1 MLKPFPILLAAPL
14 ALAACS
20 DRTDEVRGVDH
31 GETLLSVSASGQ
43 AESRPDR
50 AQFQAGIET
59 WARSA
64 KDASSANQEKIA
76 EIVAALRELGVGQDD
91 IQTRAVSV
99 RRIEWGDRKGQ
110 FQASNVVEVT
120 MRSPDKGADAVIAVT
135 EAGIYIVSGPSLSMT
150 DPEATANLAYADA
163 YKAAR
168 KRAEAYA
175 EAAGMEVSRVL
186 YIRDAGGTAMALKQ
200 DVADE
205 ADWDSVLDRIAQE
218 WGSLDIL
225 VNNAGIAVLRPIE
238 NLTSADW
245 NKQLTVNLDSVFFDT
260 RRAVEI
266 MRKAGKGG
274 SIVNLS
280 SVAGL
285 VGVPA
290 CSAYAAAKAGVRM
303 FGKTIAIECARDNIR
318 VNSIHPG
325 MIDTNMQNVAR
336 SDNAE
341 FFDQVVDSIPMGRM
355 GDPVD
360 IANAVLFLSCDEGR
374 YVTGTELVV
383 DGGMT
388 AQ

>member
-20 DRTDEVRGVDH
+20 DRTDEARGVDH

-120 MRSPDKGADAVIAVT
+120 MRSPDKAGDAVTAVT
-135 EAGIYIVSGPSLSMT
+135 EAGANIVSGPSLSMT

-186 YIRDAGGTAMALKQ
+186 YIRDAGGTQGQTWLRGADAMA
-200 DVADE
+200 E
-205 ADWDSVLDRIAQE
+205 
-218 WGSLDIL
+218 
-225 VNNAGIAVLRPIE
+225 
-238 NLTSADW
+238 
-245 NKQLTVNLDSVFFDT
+245 
-260 RRAVEI
+260 
-266 MRKAGKGG
+266 
-274 SIVNLS
+274 
-280 SVAGL
+280 SVAVRTQNAAPPPPPLAMPAPEQGSPSMM
-285 VGVPA
+285 VG
-290 CSAYAAAKAGVRM
+290 
-303 FGKTIAIECARDNIR
+303 T
-318 VNSIHPG
+318 
-325 MIDTNMQNVAR
+325 TR
-336 SDNAE
+336 SDVYI
-341 FFDQVVDSIPMGRM
+341 QVDFALR
-355 GDPVD
+355 
-360 IANAVLFLSCDEGR
+360 EK
-374 YVTGTELVV
+374 
-383 DGGMT
+383 
-388 AQ
+388 